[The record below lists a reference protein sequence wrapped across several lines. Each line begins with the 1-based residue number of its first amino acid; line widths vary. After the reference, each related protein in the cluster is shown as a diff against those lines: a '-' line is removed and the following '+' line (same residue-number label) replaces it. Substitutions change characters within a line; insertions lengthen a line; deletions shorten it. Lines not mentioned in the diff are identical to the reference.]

1 MTTFHLDGIKVSF
14 IADKLKVKCVCVCM
28 CVYWT
33 WIRLLFLV
41 DKFLSIDSRGEMR
54 YREKLTT
61 ISLVYFIQELFILPV
76 LLILRYRT
84 ENRDEQT
91 QFEEKRKRN
100 KDLRRLNLEEKMA
113 KNIKE
118 WYLKYIAG

>member
-1 MTTFHLDGIKVSF
+1 M
-14 IADKLKVKCVCVCM
+14 CVCM

-118 WYLKYIAG
+118 WYLKSIAG